1 MFSPTW
7 NYAKVSFKKS
17 SLRCMLKDEMAM
29 MMMMMVIGGHF
40 N

>member
-7 NYAKVSFKKS
+7 NYAKESFKKS

-29 MMMMMVIGGHF
+29 MLMMVIGGHF